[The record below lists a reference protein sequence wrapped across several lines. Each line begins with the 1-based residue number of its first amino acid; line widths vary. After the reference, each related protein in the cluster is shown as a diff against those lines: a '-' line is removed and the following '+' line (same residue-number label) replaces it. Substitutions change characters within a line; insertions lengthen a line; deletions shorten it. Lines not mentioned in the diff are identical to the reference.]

1 MFVLSSD
8 RTRDLL
14 RSRQVLRPLRQMG
27 RQLEVGKKNI
37 VFKINVLK
45 ILMYVYEKRL
55 PRAESG
61 R

>member
-27 RQLEVGKKNI
+27 RQIEVGKKNI